1 MSADRRAP
9 ARAAGGGEPGLKY
22 AGRHYLVFGVF
33 GLLLAGLTLRAG
45 YLTVVDSE
53 FLRAQGDARMMRTEP
68 IVAMRGMLRDRNG
81 VPLAVS
87 TPVTTLWMN
96 PRQAIAAGADIG
108 KLAKALGQSPR
119 DLSARVQRNRSKGF
133 IYLKRHLSPTD
144 AEGVLAL
151 DIPGVFGM
159 TEYRRFYPEGEATAH
174 LLGFTDLDDH
184 GKEGLEL
191 AFDEELVGRAGSKR
205 VVKDLK
211 GHRVQDVSL
220 IKAAH
225 PGHDVDLSFDS
236 RVQYSAYRELA
247 RGVAEH
253 QAVAGV
259 LVSLDVDTGEV
270 LAMANLPSYNPNNR
284 ARLTPNALRNRAV
297 TDMFEPGSTLKPI
310 TVAAALESGKYT
322 TRSLFDTTPGT
333 YRVLN
338 KLIRDH
344 HNYGVIDMTTLLTKS
359 SNVATAQI
367 ALSLPRDTLP
377 MLHQRLGFGHS
388 TGSGFPGESAGRLQ
402 PSNRWNPV
410 ELATMSYGYGIT
422 VTALQLA
429 QAYATIASG
438 GVQRPISFRRVEG
451 EVPGKRV
458 LDEKIARALIPM
470 METVVTQ
477 EGTALR
483 AAVPG
488 YRIAG
493 KTGTAHK
500 AQSGGYAADQY
511 MSLFVGMAPASKP
524 RVVTAVVI
532 DNPRKGG
539 YYGGLAAA
547 PVFARA
553 MADTLRLMNVE
564 PDRSAE
570 RLAEQHRLPHPSTWQ
585 RPVAAHAPGREG

>member
-1 MSADRRAP
+1 MTTVKPDSLR
-9 ARAAGGGEPGLKY
+9 Y
-22 AGRHYLVFGVF
+22 AGRHYVVLGVLGVLF
-33 GLLLAGLTLRAG
+33 AGLALRAG
-45 YLTVVDSE
+45 YLTVVDSD

-68 IVAMRGMLRDRNG
+68 IVAMRGMIRDRNG
-81 VPLAVS
+81 APLAVS
-87 TPVTTLWMN
+87 TPVTSIWMN
-96 PRQAIAAGADIG
+96 PRQAVAAGTDLSALAVAL
-108 KLAKALGQSPR
+108 KLDPR
-119 DLSARVQRNRSKGF
+119 DLAQRVRRNQKKGF
-133 IYLKRHLSPTD
+133 IYIKRHLSPQV
-144 AEGVLAL
+144 AEVVLAR
-151 DIPGVFGM
+151 DFPGVYGM
-159 TEYRRFYPEGEATAH
+159 TEYRRFYPEAEVTAH

-191 AFDEELVGRAGSKR
+191 ALDDQLAGVAGSKR

-220 IKAAH
+220 IKAAR
-225 PGHDVDLSFDS
+225 PGRDIVLSFDS
-236 RVQYSAYRELA
+236 RVQYAAYRELA

-253 QAVAGV
+253 DASAGA
-259 LVSLDVDTGEV
+259 LVSLDVQTGEV

-284 ARLTPNALRNRAV
+284 TRLSTNALRNRAV
-297 TDMFEPGSTLKPI
+297 IDMFEPGSTLKPF

-322 TRSLFDTTPGT
+322 TRSLFNTNPGT
-333 YRVLN
+333 YRVIN

-344 HNYGVIDMTTLLTKS
+344 ENYGVIDLSTLLTKS
-359 SNVATAQI
+359 SNVASAQI
-367 ALSLPRDTLP
+367 ALSLPRSTLP
-377 MLHQRLGFGHS
+377 HLHQRLGFGTR

-410 ELATMSYGYGIT
+410 EVATMSYGYGIT

-438 GVQRPISFRRVEG
+438 GIQRPVSFTRVEAP
-451 EVPGKRV
+451 VAGKRI
-458 LDEKIARALIPM
+458 LDEQVARSLIPM

-500 AQSGGYAADQY
+500 AQAGGYARDQY
-511 MSLFVGMAPASKP
+511 MSLFAGMAPASAP
-524 RVVTAVVI
+524 RVVTIVVI

-547 PVFARA
+547 PVFSRA
-553 MADTLRLMNVE
+553 MSDTLRLMNIE

-570 RLAEQHRLPHPSTWQ
+570 RLAEQHRLPHPATWII
-585 RPVAAHAPGREG
+585 PGREG